1 MHEGAMATLHTKVCA
16 FAQSRIFAFAAL
28 VTAVTLLFSPLDA
41 LAQSDDAVGVRA
53 QGMAGAF
60 TAVADDASATWWNP
74 AGLGAWNSSGGAG
87 GTFINLI
94 LDLQDL
100 SAPSSERAPDGTQ
113 VPTWRVGSGGIS
125 VGSPALGLSYY
136 RLRISEMQPI
146 SSIAGPGGVRQD
158 QGIAEVYL
166 RSLVLHQFGATVG
179 QSLGE
184 HLIVGSTL
192 KLVRG
197 ELGAGTRPVSG
208 ASLDQASDLESRG
221 ETHVGVDVGAMAI
234 AGELRVG
241 LTIRNLTEPQFGSGV
256 DVMVL
261 KRHARG
267 GLAWLSGAHGPFG
280 TVTVSADADL
290 TAPTTALGDE
300 RRVAAGV
307 EVSTQDRRIAARSGI
322 GASTLGSRRPSFSA
336 GLSAAIRRGSYI
348 DVAATGGTDQV
359 RRGWGLALRVTF

>member
-1 MHEGAMATLHTKVCA
+1 MHEGAMATLHTKGCA
-16 FAQSRIFAFAAL
+16 FMQWRTIAFVPF
-28 VTAVTLLFSPLDA
+28 VTAVALLLSSPNA

-74 AGLGAWNSSGGAG
+74 AGLGAWNSSGSAG

-94 LDLQDL
+94 LDLQDVR
-100 SAPSSERAPDGTQ
+100 APATERAPDGTL
-113 VPTWRVGSGGIS
+113 VPAWRVGTGGVS

-136 RLRISEMQPI
+136 RLRISEIQPI

-166 RSLVLHQFGATVG
+166 RSLVLNQFGATVG

-184 HLIVGSTL
+184 HLVVGSTL
-192 KLVRG
+192 KLVYG
-197 ELGAGTRPVSG
+197 GLGASTRPVSG
-208 ASLDQASDLESRG
+208 GSLDQASDLETRG
-221 ETHVGVDVGAMAI
+221 EVHAGLDVGAMAM
-234 AGELRVG
+234 AGELRAG
-241 LTIRNLTEPQFGSGV
+241 LTIRNVTEPGFGSGPDEV
-256 DVMVL
+256 VL

-267 GLAWLSGAHGPFG
+267 GLAWLSGVHGPFR

-290 TAPTTALGDE
+290 TAQATALGDE
-300 RRVAAGV
+300 RRAAAGV
-307 EVSTQDRRIAARSGI
+307 EVSTRDGRLAARTGV
-322 GASTLGSRRPSFSA
+322 GASTLGSRRTSVSA
-336 GLSAAIRRGSYI
+336 GLSVAIRRGSYI
-348 DVAATGGTDQV
+348 DAAATAGADQT